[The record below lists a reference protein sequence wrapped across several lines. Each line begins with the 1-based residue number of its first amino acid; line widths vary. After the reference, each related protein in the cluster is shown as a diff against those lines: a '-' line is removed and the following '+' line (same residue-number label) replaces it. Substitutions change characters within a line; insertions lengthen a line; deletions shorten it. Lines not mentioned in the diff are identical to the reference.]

1 MYKYIADFTTYYEA
15 ISKLNKLYIKA
26 NNEIFA
32 LHKLATRKQNPA
44 ESIDE
49 FLQSLH
55 NLAKDCNFFLKWL
68 MQKAIV
74 KNQLQML
81 LYQAFIC
88 FFIKFKQTMTS

>member
-32 LHKLATRKQNPA
+32 LHKIATRMQNPA

-55 NLAKDCNFFLKWL
+55 NLAKDCNFF
-68 MQKAIV
+68 
-74 KNQLQML
+74 
-81 LYQAFIC
+81 
-88 FFIKFKQTMTS
+88 